1 MSFYSHWYEQNVCSR
16 NSNRYNSS
24 SENGNE
30 IYEAINPDLT
40 AAQVTVC
47 SINNRL
53 IYNLEYKINND
64 DDIKKG
70 DLKTKNNNNYQQ
82 LKSQSKQNIESMA
95 NVVTAKFYNHSRNHS
110 RRHSRQTSSNS
121 ENLLTIDQ
129 LSSDSIWDEWILKYI
144 SNNKQT
150 SEDGIVANNNDNLG
164 NIISNND
171 IIIGNNNNNN
181 EDESIEHW
189 VNVY

>member
-1 MSFYSHWYEQNVCSR
+1 MGPN
-16 NSNRYNSS
+16 NSS
-24 SENGNE
+24 GSSNE

-53 IYNLEYKINND
+53 IYNLEYKVNNY
-64 DDIKKG
+64 
-70 DLKTKNNNNYQQ
+70 NNNNNNKEDLNINYQQQQQ
-82 LKSQSKQNIESMA
+82 LKSQSKQNIESIA

-129 LSSDSIWDEWILKYI
+129 LSSDSIWDDWILKYI
-144 SNNKQT
+144 SNNKQI
-150 SEDGIVANNNDNLG
+150 SEDMVFTKNSDNLS
-164 NIISNND
+164 NIISDDDTIINN
-171 IIIGNNNNNN
+171 GNNNN

-189 VNVY
+189 T